1 MTDSI
6 NTLLESLPASSL
18 TTRALSALDYLVPGS
33 WHNVVSFEEMIR
45 DETGESDQAVI
56 QAVGEKAIA
65 LYMDPSTGFQRG
77 LTIYKLVDSGATM
90 AGVASM
96 AAKLGEDVGWLGF
109 LQSVTPKP
117 ETSQAIDA
125 AVKFAAEVAAFAA
138 TNGLPGDGIGD
149 FVSALGQAA
158 KEDKM
163 RVAAWVAFDCVLPLG
178 PDYLAKLL
186 QALDHALDSLKSSS
200 LFGKVESYLP
210 GGGVEEKRDFVKR
223 ALEGAAPFTTGLVAQ
238 NALTSEGVLG
248 KVAHLLE
255 GAEGKLDY
263 AASIL
268 DLSTNV
274 FEHTGTQ
281 TVARRCIARAYGE
294 I

>member
-1 MTDSI
+1 MSDSI
-6 NTLLESLPASSL
+6 VRILEELPTSSL
-18 TTRALSALDYLVPGS
+18 TTRVLSTLDYVVPGT
-33 WHNVVSFEEMIR
+33 WQNVTNFEAMIA
-45 DETGESDQAVI
+45 DETGESDPAVI

-65 LYMDPSTGFQRG
+65 LYMDPETGFQRG

-90 AGVASM
+90 AGLASL
-96 AAKLGEDVGWLGF
+96 AGKLGEDVGWLSF
-109 LQSVTPKP
+109 LGSITPKP
-117 ETSQAIDA
+117 ETAQAIDA
-125 AVKFAAEVAAFAA
+125 ALKFAAEIAAFAA
-138 TNGLPGDGIGD
+138 TNGLPGDGIAEFASA
-149 FVSALGQAA
+149 FVQSA

-163 RVAAWVAFDCVLPLG
+163 RLAAWVAFDCILPLG

-186 QALDHALDSLKSSS
+186 GALDGGIDRLREST
-200 LFGKVESYLP
+200 LFSKIEQHLP
-210 GGGVEEKRDFVKR
+210 GGDLDAKRDFVKR
-223 ALEGAAPFTTGLVAQ
+223 ALEEAAPATHALAATDGLTQ
-238 NALTSEGVLG
+238 EGILA
-248 KVAHLLE
+248 KVAGYLE